1 MKEERLYKMHD
12 RNDTSLYPS
21 QLTLLEIAKFVDRVC
36 RKHEINYTLL
46 SSSLI
51 GAVRK
56 KGFYKNMYWFEMGIM
71 YEDMP
76 RFKSV
81 FTKESKQTAYYLLDD
96 TNFEQFDRP
105 ITLIK
110 KGGAVKLPAG
120 RESEE
125 VYYDQGINIVPI
137 FYAGDTKEEYTAFVK
152 TAQKLRDCV
161 DARDYNPKFGNLISR
176 FKERKDLRHRKRC
189 LSDRSGNDFQEL
201 KAHLTKYANHKTKF
215 VYFLSPFSQD
225 GCVREADTYKE
236 LTNLEFEGYSFLAI
250 QKSSEWVR
258 DFCKSRKNA
267 EKDLENAKFA
277 IYRAY
282 GFHMLRQVQ
291 LIQTE
296 MLAEVDRICRKHQ
309 IPYYINFGTLIGA
322 VRHGGYIPWDDD
334 ADVVMMWEDFLKF
347 REVVEED
354 IDADKFFFRT
364 PYTDAHCNLAIA
376 TLRRKGT
383 KQTFFSR
390 DNSGTHIEIPID
402 IFVMFPGNESRA
414 IEVIRDRLCRFF
426 KTMLWTHLGA
436 KEEKRVLRKLYY
448 SALSKVSN
456 ITAYEMF
463 LKVGSM
469 NKKKTNKLMF
479 PYVIGLFHPHGEGAT
494 DKNNYGKP
502 VDLEFEGHKLMAPE
516 NYMEILM
523 KTYGNECLRLPPY
536 ANRRPHHTLPEFI
549 DLRGLE
555 QNDA

>member
-21 QLTLLEIAKFVDRVC
+21 QLTILEIAKFVDKVC

-46 SSSLI
+46 LSSLI

-56 KGFYKNMYWFEMGIM
+56 KGFYKNVYWFQMGIM

-76 RFKSV
+76 RFKAA
-81 FTKESKQTAYYLLDD
+81 FTDASRETAYYLLDD
-96 TNFEQFDRP
+96 TNFEQFELP
-105 ITLIK
+105 FTLIK
-110 KGGAVKLPAG
+110 KRGTVKLPAE

-125 VYYDQGINIVPI
+125 VYYDQEIIIVPI
-137 FYAGDTKEEYTAFVK
+137 FYAGDTKEEYKAFVK
-152 TAQKLRDCV
+152 TAQKLKDCV
-161 DARDYNPKFGNLISR
+161 DARDYNPKFGNLITR
-176 FKERKDLRHRKRC
+176 FKDRKDLRYRKKC
-189 LSDRSGNDFQEL
+189 LAERSGKDFQEL
-201 KAHLTKYANHKTKF
+201 KAHLTKYANYKTKF
-215 VYFLSPFSQD
+215 VYFLSPYSQD

-236 LTNLEFEGYSFLAI
+236 LTNLKFEGYPFLAI
-250 QKSSEWVR
+250 QKSSEWVHEV
-258 DFCKSRKNA
+258 CKSRKNP
-267 EKDLENAKFA
+267 EKGLENAEFV

-296 MLAEVDRICRKHQ
+296 MLAEIDRICRKHQ
-309 IPYYINFGTLIGA
+309 IPYYINFGTLLGA

-347 REVVEED
+347 RKVVEED
-354 IDADKFFFRT
+354 VDRDKFFFRT
-364 PYTDAHCNLAIA
+364 PYTDPHCNLAIA

-390 DNSGTHIEIPID
+390 DNIGTHIEIPLD
-402 IFVMFPGNESRA
+402 IFPMFPGNELR
-414 IEVIRDRLCRFF
+414 IFEVIRDGLCRFF

-448 SALSKVSN
+448 SILSKISN

-479 PYVIGLFHPHGEGAT
+479 PYVLGLFYPHGEGVT
-494 DKNNYGKP
+494 DKDNYGEP
-502 VDLEFEGHKLMAPE
+502 VDLEFEGHKLMAPKKYIE
-516 NYMEILM
+516 VLT
-523 KTYGNECLRLPPY
+523 KTYGNECFGLPPY
-536 ANRRPHHTLPEFI
+536 ASRTPSHTCPEFI
-549 DLRGLE
+549 DLRGIE
-555 QNDA
+555 HNA